1 MCLLVLEKQ
10 PPRFTVRSP
19 DSLDGGR
26 AKNVFEFSF
35 KPARIGVSY
44 VVVELAFVVVAYEA
58 PVIYDVLEGGESVQQ
73 VPWHLLR
80 QKAVAQR
87 RCWYA

>member
-1 MCLLVLEKQ
+1 
-10 PPRFTVRSP
+10 
-19 DSLDGGR
+19 
-26 AKNVFEFSF
+26 
-35 KPARIGVSY
+35 
-44 VVVELAFVVVAYEA
+44 VVELAFVVVAYEA